1 MDEDLKEI
9 VSRLKIAH
17 SGTLVSIIVYGS
29 TLTDKTNSR
38 KDEIHVLIVTTKL
51 TAEEL
56 RAARPVAKWW
66 VESGYNLPVYFTEK
80 EFKDSLDVFA
90 IEFRQMKRA
99 YRVLHGA
106 DLLANNNASKKN
118 LRLQTEYEL
127 RGKLLRLRSLY
138 LPSSESHENLLRLMT
153 DSIYSFVQFFRP
165 ILELLGEE
173 PEQNRLATV
182 KKVGALLQIDTSS
195 LERILQLREQQLTLT
210 ETESNHLFASYV
222 DCLTQVIE
230 AVNSL

>member
-29 TLTDKTNSR
+29 TLTDKTNLR
-38 KDEIHVLIVTTKL
+38 KDELHMLVVTTKL

-66 VESGYNLPVYFTEK
+66 VESGYNLPVYFTDK
-80 EFKDSLDVFA
+80 EFIDSLDVFA

-99 YRVLHGA
+99 YRILHGA
-106 DLLANNNASKKN
+106 DLLANNSASKKN

-138 LPSSESHENLLRLMT
+138 LPSSDRRRSNLPRN
-153 DSIYSFVQFFRP
+153 SYSVCKRKFFF
-165 ILELLGEE
+165 E
-173 PEQNRLATV
+173 
-182 KKVGALLQIDTSS
+182 ALL
-195 LERILQLREQQLTLT
+195 L
-210 ETESNHLFASYV
+210 ASKSTP
-222 DCLTQVIE
+222 CKTR
-230 AVNSL
+230 

>member
-29 TLTDKTNSR
+29 TLIDKTNLR
-38 KDEIHVLIVTTKL
+38 KDELHILVVTTKL
-51 TAEEL
+51 SAEEL

-66 VESGYNLPVYFTEK
+66 VEASYNLPVYFTEK

-138 LPSSESHENLLRLMT
+138 LPSSESPENLLRLMT

-165 ILELLGEE
+165 ILELLNEE
-173 PEQNRLATV
+173 QQQNRLATV
-182 KKVGALLQIDTSS
+182 KKVGELLKIDTSS
-195 LERILQLREQQLTLT
+195 LARILQLREQQLTLT